1 MKKPIAL
8 GLYLLFGMP
17 FLFGQ
22 GRTYDCVSMVVNPG
36 LSSQVT
42 FDFGATAGSSHT
54 QIIFQC
60 SFSRGFYITN
70 FDVFG
75 QQAETEFTLPNGCTP
90 NIHDPNYAYTVNDT
104 PFTFRATAQSQT
116 VTINS
121 ANWSSVRM
129 GCGRGSNCYKDSQ
142 GSAQFTVQ

>member
-22 GRTYDCVSMVVNPG
+22 GGTYDCVSVGVNPG

-75 QQAETEFTLPNGCTP
+75 QQAETEFTLPNGCAP

-142 GSAQFTVQ
+142 GSAQFTAQ